1 MRVVTFCDFLFI
13 VYFNC
18 FQRFDISEKMSGHMF
33 SPDLY
38 SIDSSHWEELENIS
52 LPSLPFPIQ
61 FPDTPLEDEADLLP
75 MLELDPDLQLHLE
88 QSCEVSPESLVD
100 DLVTRLE
107 VSDELSRVHV
117 MVCGFC
123 HSVFH
128 FIDEGRTS
136 QISFS
141 YSKHLSHSS

>member
-1 MRVVTFCDFLFI
+1 
-13 VYFNC
+13 
-18 FQRFDISEKMSGHMF
+18 MF

-141 YSKHLSHSS
+141 YSKVLSQSS